1 MLTRPPKQDK
11 PEKTPA
17 MLFDSGSTIMSS
29 WVYVVTSCIRAMHR
43 KIKKLG
49 FIKTINPKPKGQA
62 YTPLISTAAFPLMAG
77 DEKFHHIFLSIHFSF
92 PRRTVILKWCL

>member
-1 MLTRPPKQDK
+1 MLRRSPKQDK

-17 MLFDSGSTIMSS
+17 MLFDLGSTIMSS

-49 FIKTINPKPKGQA
+49 FIKTVNPKMKGQA

-77 DEKFHHIFLSIHFSF
+77 DEKFHNIFLSFTSHF
-92 PRRTVILKWCL
+92 LGGQ